1 MPSEVKRRVLGDTW
15 TNQQLRKTTNVLEVA
30 LGFMSSGA
38 GSAKMALSSFVQDTL
53 QMKLD
58 SSIKVC
64 NLLIICHQCLLLY
77 AVLETETNISI
88 MSIVIIE
95 VYSHFFWYFISASRL
110 FLGAYY
116 FSLESPL
123 CQALQNSD
131 YCR

>member
-64 NLLIICHQCLLLY
+64 NLLIIYHQCLLY
-77 AVLETETNISI
+77 AVLETKNNIS
-88 MSIVIIE
+88 
-95 VYSHFFWYFISASRL
+95 L
-110 FLGAYY
+110 L
-116 FSLESPL
+116 
-123 CQALQNSD
+123 
-131 YCR
+131 